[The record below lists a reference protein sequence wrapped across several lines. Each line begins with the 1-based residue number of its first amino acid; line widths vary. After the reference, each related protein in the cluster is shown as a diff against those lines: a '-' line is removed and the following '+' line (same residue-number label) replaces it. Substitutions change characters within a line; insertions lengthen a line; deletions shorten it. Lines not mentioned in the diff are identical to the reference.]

1 MRGSFNIAS
10 MLLIAL
16 QPGSTAI
23 RWFVTTSIYLLGP
36 AGTIMP
42 AATYSGYTS
51 DLLLYT
57 CRLSCCRSLTLADPW
72 QPTVSLPTQA
82 LQQLTYLSFLAEG
95 LLMTNLAS
103 QFCEAL
109 VKLKQLEELQL
120 SRLQVSSSAAQMLA
134 HALTELPF
142 LNKLVLTGGAA
153 PMHAPELYVLL
164 NGRSICSF
172 GMTLLSLGTGI
183 CAACCSWHKCGNG
196 GS

>member
-1 MRGSFNIAS
+1 
-10 MLLIAL
+10 
-16 QPGSTAI
+16 
-23 RWFVTTSIYLLGP
+23 
-36 AGTIMP
+36 MP

-164 NGRSICSF
+164 NGNSICSF

-183 CAACCSWHKCGNG
+183 CAACCSWHKCSNG
-196 GS
+196 VS